1 MTSENWAQVP
11 IQQDYSS
18 MRGEETKKSFCYL
31 GLVQIKAGLAEGK
44 GR

>member
-1 MTSENWAQVP
+1 MTLKNWAQVP
-11 IQQDYSS
+11 IQHDYSS
-18 MRGEETKKSFCYL
+18 VRGEETKKQCCYL